1 MLNRLRTDFQLALIS
16 LLGACAVF
24 GILPL
29 AVYRFLSGQLIVGLV
44 DTAMVSLITA
54 AVVYAWRTGDTRRP
68 GLVAV
73 VATTVGAVT
82 VSALVGVEGLFWVY
96 AMILANFFLVGRRLA
111 VTLNAAAV
119 FGLVVHGGAF
129 DDFAQSIS
137 FLLSA
142 LVVSL
147 FAFTFAARTETQR
160 VRLESLATRDPLT
173 GTDNRRAMEEELLLA
188 VESAARSGDACA
200 VVMLD
205 LDFFK
210 RVNDQHGHDAGDRVL
225 IAFADLVRR
234 NTRKLDRLFR
244 YGGEEFVL
252 LLPGADPGALQ
263 RVTEQLRH
271 RIATEL
277 LGPGGPVT
285 CSMGAAA
292 LLPDEAWPAWLARAD
307 AALYR
312 AKQGGRNRVEIA
324 PASITPG
331 TFAGGGAAPIDSSGR
346 TEERGQC

>member
-1 MLNRLRTDFQLALIS
+1 M
-16 LLGACAVF
+16 F

-111 VTLNAAAV
+111 VMLNAAAV

-252 LLPGADPGALQ
+252 L
-263 RVTEQLRH
+263 
-271 RIATEL
+271 
-277 LGPGGPVT
+277 
-285 CSMGAAA
+285 
-292 LLPDEAWPAWLARAD
+292 
-307 AALYR
+307 
-312 AKQGGRNRVEIA
+312 
-324 PASITPG
+324 
-331 TFAGGGAAPIDSSGR
+331 
-346 TEERGQC
+346 